1 MSKSIKQYTT
11 VYHEEYGKGHIMSI
25 TYRRVD
31 NLLFCSFGKGRHGFI
46 TEKQL
51 RSGNGD
57 ITLHRSSAKSRQ
69 PSASLED
76 ALREL
81 LGGGG
86 HSPSQ

>member
-11 VYHEEYGKGHIMSI
+11 VYHEVYGKGHILSI
-25 TYRRVD
+25 TYRRQD
-31 NLLFCSFGKGRHGFI
+31 NLLFCSFGKGKHGFI
-46 TEKQL
+46 TETQL
-51 RSGNGD
+51 RRGNGE
-57 ITLHRSSAKSRQ
+57 ITLHRTGSKSRE

-86 HSPSQ
+86 HPPMQ

>member
-1 MSKSIKQYTT
+1 METNMSKPIKQYTT
-11 VYHEEYGKGHIMSI
+11 VYHEQYGKGHILSI

-51 RSGNGD
+51 RRGDGD
-57 ITLHRSSAKSRQ
+57 ITLRPSEPRRSKSEGT
-69 PSASLED
+69 LED
-76 ALREL
+76 ALRGL

-86 HSPSQ
+86 L